1 MLKSNF
7 KNVYAFS
14 IAEALVALLIGSL
27 ILGASAPM
35 ISKQLKHN
43 NFTDVQASI
52 INKKVEVVEKE
63 RTKNTNDISNMKGDI
78 GDINKALEDYGIE
91 VEKNI
96 KNIESLEES
105 LDSKVST
112 TELASEIKKLKKELE
127 SKFVPAGSIMFFDL
141 AVCPSGWTALNT
153 GGAFI
158 RDVGGYAANRG
169 VSQADGVPNLK
180 GWVTAG
186 NNQAGDG
193 TLFKVTSTYAGAS
206 KKGSSDLAVDFD
218 ASRYSSVYKNGLKE
232 VRPKNV
238 AYLACKKNPY

>member
-14 IAEALVALLIGSL
+14 VAEALVALLIGSL

-63 RTKNTNDISNMKGDI
+63 RTKNTNDISKMKGDI
-78 GDINKALEDYGIE
+78 GDINDALDDYGIE
-91 VEKNI
+91 VKKSI
-96 KNIESLEES
+96 KNIESLAES

-127 SKFVPAGSIMFFDL
+127 SKFIPAGSIMFFDL

-158 RDVGGYAANRG
+158 RDVGGEADARG
-169 VSQADGVPNLK
+169 VVQEGGVPNLV
-180 GWVTAG
+180 GFNGMSALGEV
-186 NNQAGDG
+186 DG
-193 TLFKVTSTYAGAS
+193 RLFTISSKLGSKSHEGGAWEVGADFNAS
-206 KKGSSDLAVDFD
+206 GYSD
-218 ASRYSSVYKNGLKE
+218 VYKDGLNE
-232 VRPKNV
+232 VRPKNI
-238 AYLACKKNPY
+238 AYLACKKN